1 MIRKLQNELSTK
13 TESYSLLTHKNR
25 VLSGEVARL
34 SMSSAQSPVR
44 ESVHSTQLEA
54 LRKKKKD
61 LEARMATHTPKF
73 KGLER

>member
-1 MIRKLQNELSTK
+1 M
-13 TESYSLLTHKNR
+13 LTHKNR

-44 ESVHSTQLEA
+44 ESIHSTQLEA

-61 LEARMATHTPKF
+61 LEARMAAHTPSF
-73 KGLER
+73 KGVDR